1 MLLRKQGQFNDL
13 SNELRS
19 KIEKKVKDFGKVV
32 RYKFDI
38 ANENPDP
45 QKYGGK
51 LLYPNIYTLDPATF
65 FINDPYEKREGVSK
79 SKRIGLIKDV
89 DKEGIPIKFEK
100 IRVNGKFKGVLS
112 LEIQEKEEHFQMAMF
127 LEMHPKLS
135 EGDFMDKGKRQV
147 VKRIDELSAANI
159 AREERS
165 TRKKAMD
172 IAERMNHK
180 ELIDFADAMLL
191 DSTLDEGVLRNEIEI
206 IAETTPDFFND
217 LINGETIKYQSLIK
231 QALDRKII
239 EFNPDSYSFSYS
251 SNKQPIIT
259 LSSGGERNEVQK
271 LADWLQSNGKV
282 EQEVYKKIKS
292 LVGGK
297 SEKTELTT

>member
-19 KIEKKVKDFGKVV
+19 KIENKVRGFGKTV

-38 ANENPDP
+38 ANNNPDP
-45 QKYGGK
+45 QKYGGAVI
-51 LLYPNIYTLDPATF
+51 YPNIYTLDPATF

-79 SKRIGLIKDV
+79 SKRIGLIEGV
-89 DKEGIPIKFEK
+89 DKDGIPIKFKK

-112 LEIQEKEEHFQMAMF
+112 LEIQEKEEHFEMAML

-135 EGDFMDKGKRQV
+135 EGDFMDKGKRQL

-165 TRKKAMD
+165 ARKKAMD
-172 IAERMNHK
+172 IAERMSHK

-191 DSTLDEGVLRNEIEI
+191 DSTTDESVLRNEIEI
-206 IAETTPDFFND
+206 IAESTPDFFND
-217 LINGETIKYQSLIK
+217 LVNGETIKYQSLIK
-231 QALDRKII
+231 QALDKKII
-239 EFNPDSYSFSYS
+239 EFNPDSYSFNYA

-259 LSSGGERNEVQK
+259 LSANGEKNEIQK
-271 LADWLQSNGKV
+271 LADWLQSKGKV

-292 LVGGK
+292 LCGK
-297 SEKTELTT
+297 NEITELTT